1 MRLGRCSV
9 GIGDRF
15 GREGVALLRAFAM
28 AREAGADVVP
38 VWNKS
43 EREHA
48 NLGTAPAAVREE
60 ADRAVRA
67 LEWSGPYHVDADHIR
82 LADVDRYVSASDYFT
97 IDVAGS
103 LREAAPGSEIAA
115 FQERYR
121 KYRGPL
127 VVHGID
133 EPFLV
138 TEALLGEI
146 AGRYLA
152 AAREAGRIYR
162 TIEAAKGRE
171 DFVVEVSMDEA
182 DVCQSPLELFFV
194 LGALADEGVPLQAI
208 APRFCG
214 RFKKGVDYEGNVE
227 RFSRE
232 VEEHMCVLAHAAR
245 EFGLP
250 ENLKLSV
257 HSGSDKFSLY
267 GPLRNA
273 LRRRGAG
280 LHVKTAGTTWLE
292 ELAGLAES
300 GGEGLRI
307 AKEIYRTAFAR
318 REDLCRPYG
327 GLVDVDPRALP
338 APDAVDS
345 WPAEEFV
352 AALEHDRSCPK
363 YRRDFRQLLHVAY
376 KVAAEMGERFLR
388 ALEERESLV
397 APRVTRNIY
406 ERHIRPLFVGE
417 PRPPAPG
424 PQRGDSGAASSG
436 SS

>member
-60 ADRAVRA
+60 ADRAVRT
-67 LEWSGPYHVDADHIR
+67 LQWRGPYHVDADHIR
-82 LADVDRYVSASDYFT
+82 FADVDRYVPSSDYFT

-103 LREAAPGSEIAA
+103 LREAAAGSEIAA

-121 KYRGPL
+121 RYCGPL
-127 VVHGID
+127 AVPGIE
-133 EPFLV
+133 EPLLV
-138 TEALLGEI
+138 TEAFLGEI

-162 TIEAAKGRE
+162 RIEAAKGRGN
-171 DFVVEVSMDEA
+171 FVVEVSMDEA
-182 DVCQSPLELFFV
+182 DRCQAPLELFFV

-232 VEEHMCVLAHAAR
+232 VEEHMCVLGHAAR

-267 GPLRNA
+267 GPLGRTV
-273 LRRRGAG
+273 RRRGAG
-280 LHVKTAGTTWLE
+280 LHLKTAGTTWLE
-292 ELAGLAES
+292 ELAGLAAS

-307 AKEIYRTAFAR
+307 AREIYRAAFSR
-318 REDLCRPYG
+318 REELCRPYG
-327 GLVDVDPRALP
+327 GLVDIEPRALP
-338 APDAVDS
+338 APGEVGS
-345 WPAEEFV
+345 WPAEDFV

-388 ALEERESLV
+388 ALEERESVV
-397 APRVTRNIY
+397 APRVTKNIY

-417 PRPPAPG
+417 PPRPEAG
-424 PQRGDSGAASSG
+424 AQRGGAGGGSSG